1 VNPPRNGV
9 AFVLGGGGRLGA
21 HEVGMLE
28 ALFDR
33 GVTPTLIVGTSVG
46 AINGAVAASSP
57 APATVERLAEVWSR
71 LEENAVFNGSI
82 VSRLATLARTRT
94 HLHAN
99 DALRDMLAEALP
111 ERIED
116 LEVPFQCIAA
126 SIERAS
132 EHWFASGPLGSC
144 RGAAVQTR
152 EPRERAR
159 GFRLAAGGGGRRAR
173 RRSPSRCGPR
183 GSRELVAGGVPQRTV
198 PSALALASR
207 RPSGREGDASQ
218 RAGVAL
224 EGGGELVAGGVP
236 PLHRATVASVGFAAK
251 TSYATLS
258 AYHLAGRRG
267 RPRCVTSLRWRTAR
281 PTWPP

>member
-1 VNPPRNGV
+1 MNPPRNGV

-57 APATVERLAEVWSR
+57 APATVKRLAEVWSR

-132 EHWFASGPLGSC
+132 ERWFASGPLVDAVMASAAVPGLLPAVEIDGEHFLDGGIVNSIPVA
-144 RGAAVQTR
+144 RAVELGAATIYVLHVGRLERPLEPPRWPWEVGLVAFEIARRHRFLGDLERLPEGVSVHVLPTGQTDP
-152 EPRERAR
+152 PRYSDLSQLRYRDVSQVADAIARAR
-159 GFRLAAGGGGRRAR
+159 
-173 RRSPSRCGPR
+173 
-183 GSRELVAGGVPQRTV
+183 
-198 PSALALASR
+198 
-207 RPSGREGDASQ
+207 DA
-218 RAGVAL
+218 
-224 EGGGELVAGGVP
+224 
-236 PLHRATVASVGFAAK
+236 
-251 TSYATLS
+251 
-258 AYHLAGRRG
+258 
-267 RPRCVTSLRWRTAR
+267 TAR
-281 PTWPP
+281 YLEEQAS